1 MEQFSKLFKQLTAIL
16 LIGLVAI
23 TFICAAFIGH
33 YKQKATRLEQSC
45 LALTDSVKAYRV
57 SDSLNAVQVK
67 ALRLTASEYKELYA
81 SEHEL
86 VKSLRADKVGLL
98 STIAM
103 QQKTVLALQSALQPV
118 CKTDTVG
125 RDTIPVIVHD
135 TIYCFGY
142 KDKWVDLSGCVEDSI
157 VNINLTTYD
166 ELLIVESAQRKR
178 FLGIP
183 LSIRLFGYRYRT
195 LDAVNMNP
203 NARITNV
210 TYKTIEQ

>member
-1 MEQFSKLFKQLTAIL
+1 MERFFKQLTAIL
-16 LIGLVAI
+16 LLCFIVAFVCI
-23 TFICAAFIGH
+23 QHDKSEREIRRL
-33 YKQKATRLEQSC
+33 KQNCS
-45 LALTDSVKAYRV
+45 ALTDSVKAYRV

-118 CKTDTVG
+118 CKTDTVM
-125 RDTIPVIVHD
+125 RHDTIPVIVHD

-183 LSIRLFGYRYRT
+183 LSIKLFGYKYRT
-195 LDAVNMNP
+195 LDAINMNP

>member
-1 MEQFSKLFKQLTAIL
+1 MERFFKQLTAL
-16 LIGLVAI
+16 LVVAFVAI
-23 TFICAAFIGH
+23 CLIGH
-33 YKQKATRLEQSC
+33 YRQEATRLEQNC
-45 LALTDSVKAYRV
+45 MALTDSVKAYRV

-86 VKSLRADKVGLL
+86 AKSLRADKVGLM

-118 CKTDTVG
+118 FKTDTV
-125 RDTIPVIVHD
+125 RQDTIVLIVHD
-135 TIYCFGY
+135 TIYCFDY

-157 VNINLTTYD
+157 VSINLTTYD

-183 LSIRLFGYRYRT
+183 LSIKLFGYKYRT
-195 LDAVNMNP
+195 IDAINMNP

>member
-1 MEQFSKLFKQLTAIL
+1 MERFFKQLTALLAIAFLAIL
-16 LIGLVAI
+16 VL
-23 TFICAAFIGH
+23 FAAFSGH
-33 YKQKATRLEQSC
+33 DRREIARLEQNC

-67 ALRLTASEYKELYA
+67 ALRLTTSEYKELYI

-86 VKSLRADKVGLL
+86 VKSLRADKVGLM

-103 QQKTVLALQSALQPV
+103 QQKTVLALQSALRPV
-118 CKTDTVG
+118 FKTDTVCH
-125 RDTIPVIVHD
+125 DATSLITHD

-157 VNINLTTYD
+157 VNISLTTYD

-183 LSIRLFGYRYRT
+183 LSIKLFGYKYRT
-195 LDAVNMNP
+195 LDAINMNP
-203 NARITNV
+203 NVRITSV

>member
-1 MEQFSKLFKQLTAIL
+1 MNRNLVTALIAVLAVALLLLGANSRKQQE
-16 LIGLVAI
+16 VARLSSDLYALHDSLH
-23 TFICAAFIGH
+23 T
-33 YKQKATRLEQSC
+33 YKVL
-45 LALTDSVKAYRV
+45 
-57 SDSLNAVQVK
+57 DSLNAVQVK

-103 QQKTVLALQSALQPV
+103 QQKTVLALQSALRPV
-118 CKTDTVG
+118 FKTDTVG
-125 RDTIPVIVHD
+125 TDSISLIVHD

-157 VNINLTTYD
+157 VNLSLTTYD
-166 ELLIVESAQRKR
+166 ELFIVESAQRKR

-183 LSIRLFGYRYRT
+183 LPISWFGYKFRT
-195 LDAVNMNP
+195 VDAVNMNP
-203 NARITNV
+203 NTVITNIN
-210 TYKTIEQ
+210 YKTIEK

>member
-1 MEQFSKLFKQLTAIL
+1 MERFFKQLTAL
-16 LIGLVAI
+16 LAIAFLATLVL
-23 TFICAAFIGH
+23 FAAFSGRDKREI
-33 YKQKATRLEQSC
+33 ARLEQNC
-45 LALTDSVKAYRV
+45 LALTDSVKAYRA

-86 VKSLRADKVGLL
+86 VRSLRADKVGLL

-103 QQKTVLALQSALQPV
+103 QQKTVLALQSALQPI
-118 CKTDTVG
+118 CKTDTVM
-125 RDTIPVIVHD
+125 RHDTIPVIVHD
-135 TIYCFGY
+135 TIYCFSY

-183 LSIRLFGYRYRT
+183 LSIKLFGYKYRT
-195 LDAVNMNP
+195 LDAINMNP

>member
-1 MEQFSKLFKQLTAIL
+1 MERFFKQLTAFLAIAF
-16 LIGLVAI
+16 LVI
-23 TFICAAFIGH
+23 VVSLAAFSGRNRIEI
-33 YKQKATRLEQSC
+33 ARLEQNC

-57 SDSLNAVQVK
+57 SDSLNAVQAK
-67 ALRLTASEYKELYA
+67 ALRLTASEYKKLYV

-86 VKSLRADKVGLL
+86 VKRLRADKVGLL

-118 CKTDTVG
+118 FKTDTVG
-125 RDTIPVIVHD
+125 TDSVTLVVHD

-166 ELLIVESAQRKR
+166 ELLIVESAQH
-178 FLGIP
+178 
-183 LSIRLFGYRYRT
+183 LSCHLSLRVAGDGEKIKGYGT
-195 LDAVNMNP
+195 D
-203 NARITNV
+203 
-210 TYKTIEQ
+210 

>member
-1 MEQFSKLFKQLTAIL
+1 MERFFKQLTALLAIAFLATLIL
-16 LIGLVAI
+16 
-23 TFICAAFIGH
+23 FAAFGGRDRREI
-33 YKQKATRLEQSC
+33 ARLEQNC
-45 LALTDSVKAYRV
+45 LTLTDSVKAYRV

-118 CKTDTVG
+118 FKTDTV
-125 RDTIPVIVHD
+125 RHDTIAVIVHD
-135 TIYCFGY
+135 TIYCFDY

-183 LSIRLFGYRYRT
+183 LSIKLFGYKYRT
-195 LDAVNMNP
+195 LDAINMNP

>member
-1 MEQFSKLFKQLTAIL
+1 MERFFKQLTAF
-16 LIGLVAI
+16 LVAA
-23 TFICAAFIGH
+23 FVAICLIGH
-33 YKQKATRLEQSC
+33 YKQKATRLEQNYM
-45 LALTDSVKAYRV
+45 ALTDSVKAYRV

-67 ALRLTASEYKELYA
+67 ALRLTTSEYKKLYA
-81 SEHEL
+81 SEQEL

-118 CKTDTVG
+118 FKADTV
-125 RDTIPVIVHD
+125 RHDTITVIVHD

-166 ELLIVESAQRKR
+166 ELLIVESAQH
-178 FLGIP
+178 
-183 LSIRLFGYRYRT
+183 LSCHLSLRVAGDAEKIKGYGM
-195 LDAVNMNP
+195 D
-203 NARITNV
+203 
-210 TYKTIEQ
+210 

>member
-1 MEQFSKLFKQLTAIL
+1 MERFFKQLTAL
-16 LIGLVAI
+16 LVIAFVAI
-23 TFICAAFIGH
+23 CLIGH
-33 YKQKATRLEQSC
+33 YKQEATRFEQNC
-45 LALTDSVKAYRV
+45 LALTDSVKAYRI

-86 VKSLRADKVGLL
+86 VRSLRADKVGML

-118 CKTDTVG
+118 CKTDTVM
-125 RDTIPVIVHD
+125 RHDTIPVIVHD

-183 LSIRLFGYRYRT
+183 LSIKLFGYKYRT
-195 LDAVNMNP
+195 LDAINMNP

>member
-1 MEQFSKLFKQLTAIL
+1 MERFFKQLTAFLAIAF
-16 LIGLVAI
+16 LVI
-23 TFICAAFIGH
+23 VVSLAAFSGRNRIEI
-33 YKQKATRLEQSC
+33 ARLEQNC

-57 SDSLNAVQVK
+57 SDSLNAVQAK

-98 STIAM
+98 STIAL
-103 QQKTVLALQSALQPV
+103 QQKTVLALQSDLQPV
-118 CKTDTVG
+118 CKTDTVM
-125 RDTIPVIVHD
+125 RHDTTPVIVHD
-135 TIYCFGY
+135 TIYCFSY
-142 KDKWVDLSGCVEDSI
+142 KDKWVDLSGCVEDSV
-157 VNINLTTYD
+157 VNIDLTTYD

-183 LSIRLFGYRYRT
+183 LSIKLFGYKYRT
-195 LDAVNMNP
+195 LDAINMNP

-210 TYKTIEQ
+210 TYKT

>member
-1 MEQFSKLFKQLTAIL
+1 MNRNLVIALIAVLAVALLLLRANSRKQQE
-16 LIGLVAI
+16 VARLSSDLY
-23 TFICAAFIGH
+23 ALHDSLHA
-33 YKQKATRLEQSC
+33 YKVL
-45 LALTDSVKAYRV
+45 
-57 SDSLNAVQVK
+57 DSLNAVQVK
-67 ALRLTASEYKELYA
+67 ALRLTASEYKELYT
-81 SEHEL
+81 SEQEL
-86 VKSLRADKVGLL
+86 VKSLRADKVGLM

-103 QQKTVLALQSALQPV
+103 QQKTVLALQSDLRPV
-118 CKTDTVG
+118 FKTDTVS
-125 RDTIPVIVHD
+125 RDDIPVIVHD

-183 LSIRLFGYRYRT
+183 LSIKLFGCRYRT
-195 LDAVNMNP
+195 LDAINMNP

-210 TYKTIEQ
+210 IYKTIEK

>member
-1 MEQFSKLFKQLTAIL
+1 MERFFKQLTAIL
-16 LIGLVAI
+16 VMMIAIVAI
-23 TFICAAFIGH
+23 CLIGH
-33 YKQKATRLEQSC
+33 YKQEATRLEQNC

-118 CKTDTVG
+118 CKTDTVM
-125 RDTIPVIVHD
+125 RHDTIPVIVHD

-183 LSIRLFGYRYRT
+183 LSIRLFGYKYRT
-195 LDAVNMNP
+195 LDAINMNP

>member
-1 MEQFSKLFKQLTAIL
+1 MERFFKQLTAIL
-16 LIGLVAI
+16 VIAFLATLVL
-23 TFICAAFIGH
+23 FAAFSRRNRREI
-33 YKQKATRLEQSC
+33 ARLEQNC

-86 VKSLRADKVGLL
+86 VRSLRADKVGLL

-103 QQKTVLALQSALQPV
+103 QQKTVLALQSALRPV
-118 CKTDTVG
+118 YKTDTVG
-125 RDTIPVIVHD
+125 TDSVTLIVHD
-135 TIYCFGY
+135 TIYCFSY

-183 LSIRLFGYRYRT
+183 LSIKLFGYKYRT
-195 LDAVNMNP
+195 LDAINMNP

>member
-1 MEQFSKLFKQLTAIL
+1 MNRNLVIALIAVLAVALLLLGANSRKQQE
-16 LIGLVAI
+16 VARLSSDLYALHDSLH
-23 TFICAAFIGH
+23 T
-33 YKQKATRLEQSC
+33 YKVL
-45 LALTDSVKAYRV
+45 
-57 SDSLNAVQVK
+57 DSLNAAQTT
-67 ALRLTASEYKELYA
+67 ALRLKTDEYRELYA

-118 CKTDTVG
+118 FKTDTVG
-125 RDTIPVIVHD
+125 TDSITLIVHD

-183 LSIRLFGYRYRT
+183 LPISWFGYKSHT
-195 LDAVNMNP
+195 IDAVNMNP
-203 NARITNV
+203 NAVITNIN
-210 TYKTIEQ
+210 YKTIEK

>member
-1 MEQFSKLFKQLTAIL
+1 MERFLKQLTAL
-16 LIGLVAI
+16 LVIAFVAI
-23 TFICAAFIGH
+23 CLIGH
-33 YKQKATRLEQSC
+33 YKQEATRFEQNC
-45 LALTDSVKAYRV
+45 MTLTDSVKAYRV

-118 CKTDTVG
+118 YKTDTVCH
-125 RDTIPVIVHD
+125 DTIPVIVHD
-135 TIYCFGY
+135 TIHCFSY

-183 LSIRLFGYRYRT
+183 LSIKLFGYKYRT
-195 LDAVNMNP
+195 LDAINMNP
-203 NARITNV
+203 NARITSV

>member
-1 MEQFSKLFKQLTAIL
+1 MNRLHYILAIVGISVLFLFALNANSRKQQEIERLSANTSVLADSLHTYKIL
-16 LIGLVAI
+16 
-23 TFICAAFIGH
+23 
-33 YKQKATRLEQSC
+33 
-45 LALTDSVKAYRV
+45 
-57 SDSLNAVQVK
+57 DSLNAVQVK

-86 VKSLRADKVGLL
+86 VKSLKADKVGLL

-118 CKTDTVG
+118 CKTDTVMHY
-125 RDTIPVIVHD
+125 DTIPVIVHD

-142 KDKWVDLSGCVEDSI
+142 KDKWVDLFGCVEDSI

-178 FLGIP
+178 F
-183 LSIRLFGYRYRT
+183 
-195 LDAVNMNP
+195 
-203 NARITNV
+203 
-210 TYKTIEQ
+210 

>member
-1 MEQFSKLFKQLTAIL
+1 MERFLKQLTALLTIAFLATLIL
-16 LIGLVAI
+16 FAGFSGRDKREIA
-23 TFICAAFIGH
+23 
-33 YKQKATRLEQSC
+33 RLEQNCS
-45 LALTDSVKAYRV
+45 ALTDSVKTYRV

-81 SEHEL
+81 SEQEL
-86 VKSLRADKVGLL
+86 VKRLRADKVGLL
-98 STIAM
+98 STIAL

-118 CKTDTVG
+118 FKTDTVIH
-125 RDTIPVIVHD
+125 DTISVIVHD
-135 TIYCFGY
+135 TIYCFSY

-183 LSIRLFGYRYRT
+183 LSIRLFGYKYRT
-195 LDAVNMNP
+195 LDAINMNP

>member
-1 MEQFSKLFKQLTAIL
+1 MERFFKQPTALPVIAF
-16 LIGLVAI
+16 VAI
-23 TFICAAFIGH
+23 CLIGH
-33 YKQKATRLEQSC
+33 YKQEATRLEQTC
-45 LALTDSVKAYRV
+45 MTLTDSVKAYRV

-81 SEHEL
+81 SEQEL

-98 STIAM
+98 STVAL

-118 CKTDTVG
+118 CKTDTAYH
-125 RDTIPVIVHD
+125 DTTSVIVHD

-183 LSIRLFGYRYRT
+183 LSIKLFGYKYRT
-195 LDAVNMNP
+195 LDAINMNP

-210 TYKTIEQ
+210 TYKTIEK

>member
-1 MEQFSKLFKQLTAIL
+1 MKRNLVIALIAVLAIALLLLGANSRKQQE
-16 LIGLVAI
+16 VARLSSDLY
-23 TFICAAFIGH
+23 ALH
-33 YKQKATRLEQSC
+33 DSLHSYKVL
-45 LALTDSVKAYRV
+45 
-57 SDSLNAVQVK
+57 DSLNAVQVK
-67 ALRLTASEYKELYA
+67 ALRLTASEYKKLYA
-81 SEHEL
+81 SEQEL

-118 CKTDTVG
+118 FKTDTVS
-125 RDTIPVIVHD
+125 RDAIPVIVHD
-135 TIYCFGY
+135 TIYCFSY
-142 KDKWVDLSGCVEDSI
+142 KDKWVDLSGCMEDSI

-183 LSIRLFGYRYRT
+183 LSIKLFGYKYRT
-195 LDAVNMNP
+195 LDAINMNP

-210 TYKTIEQ
+210 TYKTIEK

>member
-1 MEQFSKLFKQLTAIL
+1 MQKHIKQLTAVLAIAFL
-16 LIGLVAI
+16 ATLVL
-23 TFICAAFIGH
+23 FAAFSGRDRREI
-33 YKQKATRLEQSC
+33 ARLEQNC
-45 LALTDSVKAYRV
+45 TALTDSVKAYRV

-86 VKSLRADKVGLL
+86 VRSLRADKVGLL

-118 CKTDTVG
+118 CKTDTVM
-125 RDTIPVIVHD
+125 RHDTIPVIVHD

-183 LSIRLFGYRYRT
+183 LSIKIFGYKYRT
-195 LDAVNMNP
+195 LDAINMNP